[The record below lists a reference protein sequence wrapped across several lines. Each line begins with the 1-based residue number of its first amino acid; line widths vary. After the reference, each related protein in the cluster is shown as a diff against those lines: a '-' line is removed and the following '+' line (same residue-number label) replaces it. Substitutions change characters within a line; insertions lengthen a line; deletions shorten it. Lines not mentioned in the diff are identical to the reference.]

1 MFYSGTVP
9 PSFDVY
15 FQRLSTDT
23 AVILP
28 SSPTTVTCLRSTTTL
43 QKWWSQAKRHAF
55 RTWPYLINSPTGIFL
70 VTKAVKTKH
79 YAHCLSRG
87 HPGQISQIRVQG
99 AVTVRQGSSQIV
111 LPAADTQWVPIR
123 NDLEFE
129 QEDSGG
135 KGTYTIFIE
144 REASRLFALT
154 DTSLK
159 DVAVKLWRRGLPISK
174 LTKAPAVCNLPPVYC
189 LLPAVR

>member
-1 MFYSGTVP
+1 MIP

-15 FQRLSTDT
+15 FQRLSTET
-23 AVILP
+23 AIILP
-28 SSPTTVTCLRSTTTL
+28 SSPTTITGLRTTAVL

-70 VTKAVKTKH
+70 VTKTIKTTR

-87 HPGQISQIRVQG
+87 TPGQMSQIRVNG
-99 AVTVRQGSSQIV
+99 TIALHQGSSQFV
-111 LPAADTQWVPIR
+111 LPGPNTQWVPIR

-129 QEDSGG
+129 LEDSGG
-135 KGTYTIFIE
+135 KGDFTIFIE

-154 DTSLK
+154 DTTLK
-159 DVAVKLWRRGLPISK
+159 DAATRIWRYLTPVA
-174 LTKAPAVCNLPPVYC
+174 
-189 LLPAVR
+189 